1 MAWGWS
7 LRTIDTARYL
17 NANISRVSKVIG
29 GRGVSSAGSGTSTW
43 SWESSLTDIRY
54 IFGSSGKTSS
64 LRGSLNSGFEVR
76 QFPTL
81 TVAAGSTIVGVA
93 GTLEAYHQRLM
104 AATDPSLTA
113 KSSSRIQ
120 QKHYM
125 VLGERAVAET
135 LMRFVLSYTQTR
147 AFVRD
152 FFQSSITCDIPRE
165 PTSTFCSTSSERPKQ
180 VGHTCRELH
189 VVDSDD
195 NFDKEVSSRR
205 QAEAAARLVSDFAV
219 LDKFLLEHAWQR
231 LPQAAGPGGLNGV
244 PASQG
249 LRWDTLTGRYE
260 VDAADL
266 RYSVEL
272 VTTLAA
278 LATNHRVRVTAEPS
292 SLRRASR
299 PKNVAAPASK
309 DGKIGVGVGEHS
321 GSLGAA
327 KSRSN
332 KDALRRTDL
341 QTWSFRTRNTVW
353 WRISSCRRCSVAGV
367 TFLPSVPVAVPGRQL
382 LDYCYDG
389 TQRSS
394 RRHALGCDGV
404 TLVQLQVPGSLSQL
418 FVADSGDG
426 WHRDEHAHACQGTGR
441 KAARACFLK
450 QPRLPQAQEP
460 AGSDP
465 VGSSAAAKV
474 ALHRRLVHL
483 HLRVY
488 EALARFQLG
497 LIAAA
502 QALVHLGPLRP
513 ASDPLPQSTKLAV
526 ASDICWILAVET
538 HGHRNILA
546 PYVRANW
553 KVVSVLITVFYLFLA
568 KAAHNTNFRAHAAE
582 ILLWQATSDGGG
594 GAVANRQEP
603 HPLHQWQQQHGSSH
617 VDPSEAAREKQRRQ
631 QKADSVDLF
640 VVADSHFEVY
650 SFVDA
655 VRNRRASSPSRRT
668 QNSGRAASG
677 STSNEARAAIHVDAD
692 SWSFG
697 RNMPD
702 MVRVENDFSRP
713 SLRFASTQ
721 SGAERYQFYFPSKQ
735 ADGKSNMQTFGGS
748 AFTARN
754 VSSRGTS
761 TLSGRGS
768 ANDCVEPRSARESTE
783 LRVFQA
789 EANVMLILRSL
800 SAGLRKAH
808 SQILH
813 QHGRNVP
820 TTPSS
825 GDEAAP
831 TQRAVKLPQNFET
844 LLFLSLLCIGPS
856 APRAM
861 RSTAY
866 V

>member
-1 MAWGWS
+1 MIG
-7 LRTIDTARYL
+7 
-17 NANISRVSKVIG
+17 SK
-29 GRGVSSAGSGTSTW
+29 GVSGVGSGASTTW
-43 SWESSLTDIRY
+43 SWESSLTDIRH

-64 LRGSLNSGFEVR
+64 LRGSLSSSGFEVR

-93 GTLEAYHQRLM
+93 GTLEAYHHRLM

-152 FFQSSITCDIPRE
+152 FFQSAITCDVPHE
-165 PTSTFCSTSSERPKQ
+165 PTSAFSFTSGERTNQ
-180 VGHTCRELH
+180 CAHACRELH
-189 VVDSDD
+189 MVDSDD
-195 NFDKEVSSRR
+195 SFDKEVSSRR

-244 PASQG
+244 PSSQG

-278 LATNHRVRVTAEPS
+278 LAANHRVRVMAEPS

-299 PKNVAAPASK
+299 AKNVAAPASK
-309 DGKIGVGVGEHS
+309 DGKVGVGVGEHS
-321 GSLGAA
+321 GGLGAA
-327 KSRSN
+327 KSRGN
-332 KDALRRTDL
+332 KDVLRRTDL

-367 TFLPSVPVAVPGRQL
+367 TFLPSVPVAIPRRQL
-382 LDYCYDG
+382 LDYCYGG
-389 TQRSS
+389 TQYSS
-394 RRHALGCDGV
+394 RRHG
-404 TLVQLQVPGSLSQL
+404 LVCGDVAVVHLQAPSLCSQL
-418 FVADSGDG
+418 WVSADFDDDACDT
-426 WHRDEHAHACQGTGR
+426 DEHAHACRGGEGQET
-441 KAARACFLK
+441 AQACFLK
-450 QPRLPQAQEP
+450 QPRLPQPQKP
-460 AGSDP
+460 A
-465 VGSSAAAKV
+465 VGTSAAAAGV
-474 ALHRRLVHL
+474 ALDRRFVHL

-553 KVVSVLITVFYLFLA
+553 KVVSVLITLFYLFLA

-582 ILLWQATSDGGG
+582 ILQWQTTSDGGG
-594 GAVANRQEP
+594 GAVASRQEA
-603 HPLHQWQQQHGSSH
+603 HPLHQWQQQHGAAH
-617 VDPSEAAREKQRRQ
+617 ADPSEAAREKQRRQ

-650 SFVDA
+650 SFVDGVHCGA
-655 VRNRRASSPSRRT
+655 ASAPPARRARHPRRV
-668 QNSGRAASG
+668 APG
-677 STSNEARAAIHVDAD
+677 STSKNEDDRATIHLDAD

-697 RNMPD
+697 RTMPD

-713 SLRFASTQ
+713 SLRFATTQ
-721 SGAERYQFYFPSKQ
+721 LGPERYRFYFPSRQ
-735 ADGKSNMQTFGGS
+735 SSGESNTHSSSSSSSS
-748 AFTARN
+748 ASAARN
-754 VSSRGTS
+754 SSSRGS
-761 TLSGRGS
+761 SNLIGRGS
-768 ANDCVEPRSARESTE
+768 ANDCVEPRSARETTE

-813 QHGRNVP
+813 QHGRHVP

-825 GDEAAP
+825 DDEAAP

-844 LLFLSLLCIGPS
+844 LLFLSLLCIGPA